1 MKKQK
6 SGLYEKSLIRIILFL
21 CINFIHFPLY
31 GYYFKNIGVK
41 DGLSQPSILSIHQDE
56 LGRMWFGTLQGL
68 SIYDGNEMIT
78 LKGGEERFDNYIKN
92 NTIYRIVEDSNH
104 NIFLRA
110 DNSLVCY
117 KLNEDRFQ
125 CIRERDINAVNSIGG
140 KIYIAAKDSIL
151 EWNEGDNRWDFFKK
165 IEISSGRISSIF
177 CNRSSEWYIVTSKGC
192 YKEYKNGL
200 WKCILDIPSI
210 EMLYE
215 SKDGSIWMATRSN
228 GLYQFDNDIC
238 VNHIVNNPGT
248 ANSLCSNDVR
258 VVTEDQ
264 SGNLWIGTREGLNKY
279 SISTGNIESYAS
291 GGFSGDMKH
300 SSIFALYLD
309 KEGGLWV
316 GTYYGGVSVFSP
328 ESRIFKYYPAN
339 KERSDCLN
347 FPFVSGIVKD
357 KRDDLWICTDGGGL
371 NYMNHKT
378 EIFRHLSTKDSGLV
392 ADNMK
397 SICYDKNKDK
407 LYIGTYLSGL
417 IAYDIPS
424 GKFTKCFKSPKDRVL
439 HHTVTHVYMYGD
451 KIVFSSSDGIY
462 VFNEKTNEV
471 TPLLCIKGVLAF
483 VIDQS
488 DQIWAIYNKNIVCMK
503 IGVPDSMKRYQSSDF
518 GIKHNVLLCICETS
532 NGEIYV
538 GTEGGG
544 MLGYNAKEDTFQ
556 IYNSKNSLILDDY
569 CFNCISLD
577 ERFMII
583 MCSNGLSFFDTKEKR
598 VKYSISGK
606 KLPVSSFGVDNGLYV
621 SENKDIYAGSLEGL
635 AAFSVDNLKNSANKK
650 SLYLSKLFVN
660 NVLMLPNDSNK
671 ILKRIISYT
680 DKIVLKHNQ
689 NNLEFTFSDNDF
701 YYSIFPT
708 FYEYKL
714 DGLDKKWIKTNG
726 HHITYTNIPPGN
738 YTLHIR
744 ENNIYG
750 NEQDEGISLDI
761 VVKLPWWNTWW
772 AWLIY
777 FIIVLSILFII
788 AKEKITSFKFKLL
801 LDNEKREK
809 ENIEKINR
817 FKLDFFTNVSHELRT
832 PLTLITTQIE
842 LLLSNSKDI
851 SKPVYDKILK
861 LHKHASDM
869 RNQISEL
876 LDFHKLDQ
884 KQMRLSVQE
893 KNLIPFLDEVYL
905 SFKEQAEAHNIKY
918 LFTTSCESAFCW
930 FDSVQLRKVFSNLI
944 SNALKFTND
953 NGSVELSLIKN
964 NEMFIIRLIDNGI
977 GIEAGEIDRIFERYY
992 QSKGK
997 FYTFSSGIGLALC
1010 KEIINLHH
1018 GKITVE
1024 SKPGYG
1030 SIFSVMLKTGNEHFI
1045 NDPLVDIQHD
1055 IKESKS
1061 IVQNSIPDS
1070 DFMKTLK
1077 ENNKIVYHKNDPDE
1091 ADVRRILIVEDN
1103 VELLNLLAEIFS
1115 PLYQVYKATNGD
1127 DGLRITIKEQPDIVL
1142 SDVMMPG
1149 IDGVECCRRLKSELQ
1164 TCHIPVILLTACSLD
1179 EQRIQG
1185 YDGGADSYISKPF
1198 SSQLLLARVRNLIDS
1213 HRRLKQFFGDGQAL
1227 AKEDVCD
1234 MDKEFV
1240 EKFKALIDEK
1250 MGDSGLNVEDLG
1262 KDMGL
1267 SRVQL
1272 YRKIKSLT
1280 NYSPNELLRI
1290 ARLKKAASLLA
1301 SSDMT
1306 VSEIGYEVGFSSPSY
1321 FAKCYKELFG
1331 ESPTDLLKR
1340 KG

>member
-832 PLTLITTQIE
+832 PYF
-842 LLLSNSKDI
+842 N
-851 SKPVYDKILK
+851 
-861 LHKHASDM
+861 
-869 RNQISEL
+869 
-876 LDFHKLDQ
+876 
-884 KQMRLSVQE
+884 
-893 KNLIPFLDEVYL
+893 
-905 SFKEQAEAHNIKY
+905 
-918 LFTTSCESAFCW
+918 
-930 FDSVQLRKVFSNLI
+930 
-944 SNALKFTND
+944 
-953 NGSVELSLIKN
+953 
-964 NEMFIIRLIDNGI
+964 
-977 GIEAGEIDRIFERYY
+977 
-992 QSKGK
+992 
-997 FYTFSSGIGLALC
+997 
-1010 KEIINLHH
+1010 
-1018 GKITVE
+1018 
-1024 SKPGYG
+1024 
-1030 SIFSVMLKTGNEHFI
+1030 
-1045 NDPLVDIQHD
+1045 
-1055 IKESKS
+1055 
-1061 IVQNSIPDS
+1061 
-1070 DFMKTLK
+1070 
-1077 ENNKIVYHKNDPDE
+1077 
-1091 ADVRRILIVEDN
+1091 
-1103 VELLNLLAEIFS
+1103 
-1115 PLYQVYKATNGD
+1115 
-1127 DGLRITIKEQPDIVL
+1127 
-1142 SDVMMPG
+1142 
-1149 IDGVECCRRLKSELQ
+1149 
-1164 TCHIPVILLTACSLD
+1164 
-1179 EQRIQG
+1179 
-1185 YDGGADSYISKPF
+1185 
-1198 SSQLLLARVRNLIDS
+1198 
-1213 HRRLKQFFGDGQAL
+1213 
-1227 AKEDVCD
+1227 
-1234 MDKEFV
+1234 
-1240 EKFKALIDEK
+1240 
-1250 MGDSGLNVEDLG
+1250 
-1262 KDMGL
+1262 
-1267 SRVQL
+1267 
-1272 YRKIKSLT
+1272 
-1280 NYSPNELLRI
+1280 NYS
-1290 ARLKKAASLLA
+1290 
-1301 SSDMT
+1301 D
-1306 VSEIGYEVGFSSPSY
+1306 
-1321 FAKCYKELFG
+1321 
-1331 ESPTDLLKR
+1331 
-1340 KG
+1340 

>member
-117 KLNEDRFQ
+117 KLTEDRFQ

-424 GKFTKCFKSPKDRVL
+424 GKFTKCFKSPKDRML

-577 ERFMII
+577 ERFMVI

-660 NVLMLPNDSNK
+660 NALMLPNDSNK

-1198 SSQLLLARVRNLIDS
+1198 SSQLLLARVRNLVDS

>member
-117 KLNEDRFQ
+117 KLTEDRFQ

-424 GKFTKCFKSPKDRVL
+424 GKFTKCFKSPKDRML

-660 NVLMLPNDSNK
+660 NALMLPNDSNK